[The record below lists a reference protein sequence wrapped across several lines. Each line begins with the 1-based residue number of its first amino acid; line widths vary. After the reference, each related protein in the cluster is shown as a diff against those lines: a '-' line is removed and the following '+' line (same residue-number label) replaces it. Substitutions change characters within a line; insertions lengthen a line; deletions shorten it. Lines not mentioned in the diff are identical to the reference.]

1 MKLCSISFSL
11 LAFVS
16 ITSLAQTTA
25 PVKFSDPANLRGER
39 VKPIDGHELPIDQGA
54 LGVEQM
60 LRKLGTRASLMNIV
74 AHPDDEDGGMLTLY
88 SRGLG
93 ARVADLSLNRGEG
106 GQNAMTADFEDA
118 LGLIRTQ
125 EILACDRYSA
135 VDQFFGTQVDFGFS
149 KTKEEAFAKWDH
161 DRVLYDVV
169 RAIRLYHPLVLVS
182 TWIGGVTD
190 GHGQHQASGQIAQE
204 AFKAAGDPNM
214 FPEMIAEG
222 ILPWQPVKIY
232 ARVPGQSISE
242 KGLFDYATG
251 QYTPAKFTNYVTGEV
266 TTTTPSVDVVVHE
279 GTPDKL
285 LADKDG
291 QERSYAQFSRI
302 GLSLQ
307 MSQIGGAMRTPGPGK
322 VDVNYHRYGSSL
334 LADKQ
339 KQEEDGFF
347 DGIDISIESIAEL
360 APGAFP
366 NGGLAAVQH
375 EIAEAQKKFKPSHPD
390 DVAPELAS
398 AIEHIDKLIKTVS
411 AWNGD
416 AIQKDNALHELKVKR
431 VQLNEAMVLALG
443 VQLRA
448 NLAKDRTEGT
458 LDKPTTL
465 PDSVTPK
472 QEVYV
477 RLKFDATS
485 YKVVHVLSYDVNTTF
500 KTMVHATIF
509 SPGAEPDAGL
519 TLPSEGYIH
528 PAKLIIPA
536 TAKSTMPYFFRKDIE
551 QPNYELSDPSLR
563 NAPVTPSPIVATFHL
578 KYRDATFEIVS
589 PVVGLH
595 TYSDGATNVEPV
607 AITEPVSIASAP
619 PATVFPLGLSTLNIS
634 ATLRTSGSVTAAVG
648 METPLNWSIDAP
660 QAPSP
665 VVGDSSTVD
674 FSVHPP
680 AKFSAASGPQVFQLS
695 ATTPDEQKYV
705 ESFRAVGYPGLLTTN
720 LYAPA
725 TTRIIP
731 VSLKLPAKRRIGY
744 LPGTGDSVP
753 EALASINIKP
763 EMLSVADLTA
773 DKLAAFDTVILGVR
787 TYAAHADLHGAP
799 TQALLEYAKS
809 GGNVVVQ
816 YQSAEFTADDAPYP
830 LVLGHDAE
838 RVVDETDPVQL
849 LKPTY
854 PLLAGPNK
862 ITPADF
868 NGWNAERGHGFLQ
881 TWDNRYVALTE
892 TRDPGEAPQRGGLI
906 TTTLGK
912 GRWTYCAFAL
922 YRQLP
927 EAVPGAFRL
936 FTNLLNVNASAA
948 PIRPARA
955 RKR

>member
-1 MKLCSISFSL
+1 MKLCTFFFL
-11 LAFVS
+11 LAS
-16 ITSLAQTTA
+16 LSCTSLAQTTA
-25 PVKFSDPANLRGER
+25 PVKFTDPANLRGER

-88 SRGLG
+88 SRGMG

-125 EILACDRYSA
+125 EILACDRYSD

-190 GHGQHQASGQIAQE
+190 GHGQHQVSGQIAQE
-204 AFKAAGDPNM
+204 AFKAAGDPAM

-232 ARVPGQSISE
+232 ARVPGQSISD

-266 TTTTPSVDVVVHE
+266 TTTAPSTDVVVHE

-285 LADKDG
+285 LAAKDG
-291 QERSYAQFSRI
+291 QELSYAQFSRI
-302 GLSLQ
+302 GLGMQ
-307 MSQIGGAMRTPGPGK
+307 KSQIGGNMRTPGPGK
-322 VDVNYHRYGSSL
+322 VDVNYHRFGSSL
-334 LADKQ
+334 PAEKQ

-347 DGIDISIESIAEL
+347 DGIDTSIESIAEL

-398 AIEHIDKLIKTVS
+398 AIEHVDKLIKVVS
-411 AWNGD
+411 TWDGD
-416 AIQKDNALHELKVKR
+416 AVQKENALHELKVKR

-448 NLAKDRTEGT
+448 NLAKDRADGT
-458 LDKPTTL
+458 VEKPTTL
-465 PDSVTPK
+465 SDSVNPK

-485 YKVVHVLSYDVNTTF
+485 YKVVHVLSYDVSTTF
-500 KTMVHATIF
+500 KTMVHASIF

-528 PAKLIIPA
+528 PAKIMIPA

-551 QPNYELSDPSLR
+551 QPIYELSDEALR
-563 NAPVTPSPIVATFHL
+563 NAPATPEPIVATFHL
-578 KYRDATFEIVS
+578 KYRDATFDVVS
-589 PVVGLH
+589 PVMGLH

-607 AITEPVSIASAP
+607 MITAPVSIASAL
-619 PATVFPLGLSTLNIS
+619 PATVFPVGLSTLNLS
-634 ATLRTSGSVTAAVG
+634 ATLRTSDSVTATIN
-648 METPLNWSIDAP
+648 METPVNWTIDEP
-660 QAPSP
+660 QTPSP
-665 VVGDSSTVD
+665 VVGYSSTVD

-680 AKFSAASGPQVFQLS
+680 TKFSAASGAQIFQIS
-695 ATTPDEQKYV
+695 ATTPDQQKYT

-720 LYAPA
+720 LYTPA
-725 TTRIIP
+725 TSLIVP
-731 VSLKLPAKRRIGY
+731 VNLKLPAKRRIGY
-744 LPGTGDSVP
+744 VAGTGDSVP
-753 EALASINIKP
+753 EALASINLRP
-763 EMLSVADLTA
+763 TMLTVADLTA
-773 DKLAAFDTVILGVR
+773 EKLATFDTVILGVR

-799 TQALLEYAKS
+799 TQALLDYAKN
-809 GGNVVVQ
+809 GGNVIVQ

-830 LVLGHDAE
+830 LTLGHDAE
-838 RVVDETDPVQL
+838 RVVDETDAVQL

-854 PLLAGPNK
+854 SMLAGPNK
-862 ITPADF
+862 ITPSDF

-881 TWDNRYVALTE
+881 TWDSHYVALTE
-892 TRDPGEAPQRGGLI
+892 THDPGEAPQRGGLI
-906 TTTLGK
+906 TTPLGK
-912 GRWTYCAFAL
+912 GRWTYVAFAL

-927 EAVPGAFRL
+927 EAVPGAYRL
-936 FTNLLNVNASAA
+936 FANLLSADA
-948 PIRPARA
+948 GAATPGRSSRA
-955 RKR
+955 HKR